1 VLAADLLHI
10 LVNQAASQN
19 LLHAPISQPLDDFP
33 IVQYAN
39 DTLLIMKADAQQLL
53 FHKSLLKCFAG
64 STGLRVNY
72 RKSQMLAI
80 NVFEEGI
87 QRFALTFG
95 CTIDTIPFTYLGLP
109 MGTTKPKF

>member
-1 VLAADLLHI
+1 
-10 LVNQAASQN
+10 
-19 LLHAPISQPLDDFP
+19 
-33 IVQYAN
+33 
-39 DTLLIMKADAQQLL
+39 
-53 FHKSLLKCFAG
+53 
-64 STGLRVNY
+64 
-72 RKSQMLAI
+72 MLAI